1 MLRKWVPV
9 ALLVCGL
16 LAVPATF
23 AKDKEP
29 TKAADDAKAG
39 DKAPEKAH
47 KDDDIN
53 LPPFPADRTVHQGMS
68 LDGHELKYDATV
80 GSLPVLDEK
89 GKTIASVMFTAY
101 TIPGA
106 NRPVTFAL
114 NGGPGAASV
123 YLNLGAID
131 ASDNMPLRS

>member
-1 MLRKWVPV
+1 MLRNWLPV
-9 ALLVCGL
+9 ALLACGI

-29 TKAADDAKAG
+29 AKAADDAQSANKAAE
-39 DKAPEKAH
+39 KAPEKAH

-53 LPPFPADRTVHQGMS
+53 LPPFPADKTVHQSMS

-89 GKTIASVMFTAY
+89 GKTIANVPM
-101 TIPGA
+101 IPIGEIDGI
-106 NRPVTFAL
+106 TE
-114 NGGPGAASV
+114 GAAPA
-123 YLNLGAID
+123 G
-131 ASDNMPLRS
+131 MP